1 MELLSIQEVLTLWE
15 LNANH
20 VEQAKILIQTNAS
33 NALLCLYAIAS
44 FKINKGCFFAVFI
57 LDEVISYSIIQ
68 DSFPEYKY
76 YLLISCV
83 YCCLF
88 WYAESKNMKFKTIIA
103 CGIIALFNAGM
114 MFDAIINKEAYSF
127 LYKNYLLIIVS
138 VHLYLI
144 STLLEWERIGR
155 GLGAFFRV
163 FGSSIRTNY
172 NLAFIC
178 YTSRN

>member
-15 LNANH
+15 LQSAS
-20 VEQAKILIQTNAS
+20 VETAQNVSNILIA
-33 NALLCLYAIAS
+33 LYAITT
-44 FKINKGCFFAVFI
+44 INIKNGCFFTAFF
-57 LDEVISYSIIQ
+57 LDEILSNVDALDALSEWQYSLVIAVI
-68 DSFPEYKY
+68 
-76 YLLISCV
+76 